1 MMKLSCT
8 FTKIPCV
15 YTLLLYACI
24 KQNEMVQHI
33 YSLKT
38 DNFEYRKPYLIQHK
52 KARKRIFNKYNIV
65 KCFQFNK
72 VDFET

>member
-1 MMKLSCT
+1 M
-8 FTKIPCV
+8 
-15 YTLLLYACI
+15 LLLYACI

-38 DNFEYRKPYLIQHK
+38 DNFEYHKPYLIQHK
-52 KARKRIFNKYNIV
+52 KARKIIFNKYNIV

-72 VDFET
+72 VNFET